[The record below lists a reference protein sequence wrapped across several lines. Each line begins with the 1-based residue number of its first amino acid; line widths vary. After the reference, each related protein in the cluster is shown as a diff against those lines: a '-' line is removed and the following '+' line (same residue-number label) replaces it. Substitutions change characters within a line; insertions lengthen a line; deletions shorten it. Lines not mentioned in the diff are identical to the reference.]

1 MKSGNTVLKL
11 QAALMSIG
19 YKISKWLR
27 GGSDAMQRESL

>member
-1 MKSGNTVLKL
+1 MKSVNTILKL